1 MKILVRGITP
11 EEAQLYGKCSR
22 CKSILRAEQN
32 EVWNDMDYLTE
43 ITNCPV
49 CNGEIIVK
57 MYLETEPIGDGLKR
71 EATAIRQSTPAEGG
85 GYT

>member
-1 MKILVRGITP
+1 MKVLVRGISP

-32 EVWNDMDYLTE
+32 EVWNDIDYFTK

-49 CNGEIIVK
+49 CDIETNVTMYPETGIVGGE
-57 MYLETEPIGDGLKR
+57 LKQ

-85 GYT
+85 GYI